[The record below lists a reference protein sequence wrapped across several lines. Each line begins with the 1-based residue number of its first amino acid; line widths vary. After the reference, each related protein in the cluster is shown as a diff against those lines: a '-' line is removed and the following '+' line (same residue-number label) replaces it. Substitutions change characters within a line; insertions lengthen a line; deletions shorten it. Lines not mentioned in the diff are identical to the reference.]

1 MEGAFFLPF
10 RIASDFFGMSKKSSD
25 RLYPNLVQAVV
36 SALQTIFQEDQYA
49 DKVIQRLLKSN
60 PKWGSR
66 DRAFIAESVYE
77 IVRWYR
83 LLTSLLGRN
92 PESEGDWW
100 KLFGVYQIISG
111 GKLPEWREFSG
122 LDPVVLKKKQTVL
135 LKDRKVRESIPDWLD
150 ERGERELGAQ
160 WTPSIEALNRMA
172 KVVLRVNR
180 LKTNV
185 KELSGLLQKEGIET
199 EALADDGLLVT
210 KRKNLFATSAFKK
223 GYFEVQDFSSQQVA
237 PFLKVEPGMQVVDAC
252 AGGGGKSLHL
262 ATLMENKGRLLAL
275 DTAAWK
281 LNELKKR
288 ARRNGIHIVETR
300 PIANSKVIKRLV
312 GKADRLLLDV
322 PCSGLGVIRRNPDAK
337 WKLSNEFIERVRKEQ
352 AKILDRYPRMLK
364 VGGVMVYATC
374 SILPSENRGQVDQFL
389 ANHPEFELEE
399 DRTILPQDEGFD
411 GFYMARLRKK
421 N

>member
-1 MEGAFFLPF
+1 M
-10 RIASDFFGMSKKSSD
+10 
-25 RLYPNLVQAVV
+25 YPNLVQAVV

-77 IVRWYR
+77 MVRWYR
-83 LLTSLLGRN
+83 LLTSLLGRD
-92 PESEGDWW
+92 PEAEVDWW
-100 KLFGVYQIISG
+100 KLFGVYHIISG
-111 GKLPEWREFSG
+111 GKLPEWQEFSG
-122 LDPVVLKKKQTVL
+122 LAPETIKKRQTEL

-160 WTPSIEALNRMA
+160 WTPSIEALNRLA
-172 KVVLRVNR
+172 QVVLRANR
-180 LKTNV
+180 LKTNI
-185 KELSGLLQKEGIET
+185 KELSSLLQKEGIET
-199 EALADDGLLVT
+199 KPLTDDGLLVT

-223 GYFEVQDFSSQQVA
+223 GFFEVQDFSSQQVA
-237 PFLKVEPGMQVVDAC
+237 PFLQVEPGMQVVDAC

-275 DTAAWK
+275 DIAAWK

-300 PIANSKVIKRLV
+300 PITNSKVIKRLT

-337 WKLSNEFIERVRKEQ
+337 WKLSNDFIERVRKEQ
-352 AKILDRYPRMLK
+352 ADILDRYPRMLK
-364 VGGVMVYATC
+364 SGGVLVYATC
-374 SILPSENRGQVDQFL
+374 SILPTENRQQVDQFL